1 MKNFRIAPWVYYVA
15 AILVF
20 LMIILV
26 SAKLTS
32 VLASPTMLLAEGKS
46 FAPQD
51 EEFSY
56 LPILNKAPARTA
68 IIIDHENRDIALIP
82 PLWIQAAMQNV
93 IWSYGS
99 TSHGTQL
106 GAGADYLSDY
116 VSPPT
121 YNFRMQSIV
130 PPDQSIP
137 PIPTYLRMGNNSGW
151 SWGPAAFLNTARSM
165 LNAAPQANA
174 FMWSWCGEM
183 SWLDTSVVQ
192 QYLDMMTQLEGE
204 YPGVRFV
211 YMTGHTDGTTGDSV
225 LNRNNNMV
233 RDYVLANNKILY
245 DFADIESWLPD
256 GTLYPNPSDSC
267 PWCQTWCD
275 DNPGTCPDPA
285 ISCAHSHSLNCYLKG
300 QAFWWLSARLAGW
313 DGIAN
318 P

>member
-1 MKNFRIAPWVYYVA
+1 MNTERIAPRVFFSA

-20 LMIILV
+20 VLVILV
-26 SAKLTS
+26 TAKITS
-32 VLASPTMLLAEGKS
+32 VMASSFSFTHGKVFS
-46 FAPQD
+46 PQAD
-51 EEFSY
+51 GNIY
-56 LPILNKAPARTA
+56 LPVLHRAPATTA
-68 IIIDHENRDIALIP
+68 IVVNHENRDISSIP
-82 PLWIQAAMQNV
+82 PLWIQAAKDNIV
-93 IWSYGS
+93 WSYGS

-106 GAGADYLSDY
+106 WAGADYISDY

-121 YNFRMQSIV
+121 YNFNMQTIV
-130 PPDQSIP
+130 PPDQTNPAS
-137 PIPTYLRMGNNSGW
+137 LRMGYFSF
-151 SWGPAAFLNTARSM
+151 SWDPTAFLSTARDM
-165 LNAAPQANA
+165 LNSAPQANA

-183 SWLDTSVVQ
+183 SWLDVSAVQ

-233 RDYVLANNKILY
+233 RNYVIANNKILY

-256 GTLYPNPSDSC
+256 GTQYPNPTDAC

-275 DNPGTCPDPA
+275 DHPGTCPDPA

-300 QAFWWLSARLAGW
+300 EAFWWLSARLAGW
-313 DGIAN
+313 DGDVN